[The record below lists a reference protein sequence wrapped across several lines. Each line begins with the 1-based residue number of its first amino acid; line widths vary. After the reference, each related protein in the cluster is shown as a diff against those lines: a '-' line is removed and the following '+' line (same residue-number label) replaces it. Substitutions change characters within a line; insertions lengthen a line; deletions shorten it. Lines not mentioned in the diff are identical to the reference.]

1 MFDISFLKSKLSQD
15 LLWNYASFVL
25 LAISGVLINLIIAYF
40 YGAASLGRFNLVY
53 TVYILLSQFSVGG
66 IHYSALVHLAKYVT
80 NIERARVII
89 GSALLPTVLLSLL
102 FALLLYFSSK
112 VVAGYIGGQSIA
124 TGLILIAPA
133 LLFFSINKVLLASL
147 NGLQYMKVYAFAQGL
162 RYILMFIFILY
173 ICLGRYNEM
182 WLSANFL
189 FAELILTIFLATFTL
204 LILKGKVLTNLRWLK
219 IHIEFGIKGFL
230 TGVFVEMNSRV
241 DILILGHFV
250 SNQSVGV
257 YSFVAMMAEGIYQ
270 LLVVVRTIL
279 NPFLVKYLTED
290 SFHNLRSLIIQT
302 RKIVYPIF
310 IVIAVCALLVYPI
323 FIDIFLPG
331 RGFAEGWLVLA
342 ILLAGIVIASGF
354 IPFDTILANAGYPG
368 QQTFQA
374 GLVVITN
381 ALINFLLVPSF
392 GIVGS
397 AIATMIASYVFSIL
411 YLNYLTK
418 RNLMFNII
426 LPNMIY
432 KQVQIGH

>member
-1 MFDISFLKSKLSQD
+1 MFDTSFLKSKFSQD
-15 LLWNYASFVL
+15 LIWNYASFAL
-25 LAISGVLINLIIAYF
+25 LAISGILINLIIAFF
-40 YGAASLGRFNLVY
+40 YGAASLGRFNLIY

-66 IHYSALVHLAKYVT
+66 IHYSALVHLAKYET
-80 NIERARVII
+80 NIERVQIII
-89 GSALLPTVLLSLL
+89 GSALVPTVLLSL
-102 FALLLYFSSK
+102 FFSLLLFFSSN
-112 VVAGYIGGQSIA
+112 VIAAYIGGQSIA
-124 TGLILIAPA
+124 AGLMIVAPA
-133 LLFFSINKVLLASL
+133 LLFFSVNKVLLASL
-147 NGLQYMKVYAFAQGL
+147 NGLQYMRAYAFGQAL
-162 RYILMFIFILY
+162 RYILMLIFILY
-173 ICLGRYNEM
+173 ICMCRYNEV

-189 FAELILTIFLATFTL
+189 FAEIILAIFLTTFTL
-204 LILKGKVLTNLRWLK
+204 FVLKGKVLTNLQWLK
-219 IHIEFGIKGFL
+219 THIEFGIKGFL

-270 LLVVVRTIL
+270 LLVVIRTIL

-290 SFHNLRSLIIQT
+290 SFLNLRSLIIDT

-310 IVIAVCALLVYPI
+310 IIIAVCTLLVYPI

-342 ILLAGIVIASGF
+342 ILLVGIVIASGF

-381 ALINFLLVPSF
+381 ALMNFLLVPSF

-397 AIATMIASYVFSIL
+397 AIATMIASYIFSIL